1 MLSLAH
7 CNDGKE
13 KWQSHEICICED
25 GDFYNSD
32 VGVFSHDFYDITG
45 YGETKEEAIE
55 DFKRKFQYV
64 MNEWKSFEK
73 MLFETDVIENNIIE
87 V

>member
-13 KWQSHEICICED
+13 KWQSHEICICGD
-25 GDFYNSD
+25 GDFYSSD
-32 VGVFSHDFYDITG
+32 VGVFSHDFFNITG
-45 YGETKEEAIE
+45 YGATKEEAIE

-73 MLFETDVIENNIIE
+73 MLFETDIIENNIIE